1 MSKDFD
7 DTMKQIIKNGK
18 PINSFDENT
27 SKDLSEIKNYVKSLD
42 TKIESIDEKL
52 GLLIDIINNLS
63 IFISE
68 EEEESD
74 ELMDSEWSPYNIYDD
89 EDDDYEEESE
99 WNNHTDES

>member
-18 PINSFDENT
+18 QMNNFDENIF
-27 SKDLSEIKNYVKSLD
+27 EIKNYIKSLD
-42 TKIESIDEKL
+42 AKIESIDEKL

-68 EEEESD
+68 EEEEQESD
-74 ELMDSEWSPYNIYDD
+74 EFSDSEWSPYNSYEEDE
-89 EDDDYEEESE
+89 EDDDESD
-99 WNNHTDES
+99 NYL

>member
-18 PINSFDENT
+18 QMNNFDENIF
-27 SKDLSEIKNYVKSLD
+27 EIKNYIKSLD
-42 TKIESIDEKL
+42 AKIESIDEKL

-68 EEEESD
+68 EEEEQESD
-74 ELMDSEWSPYNIYDD
+74 EFGDSEWSPYNSYE
-89 EDDDYEEESE
+89 EDDDESD
-99 WNNHTDES
+99 NYL

>member
-18 PINSFDENT
+18 QMNNFDENIF
-27 SKDLSEIKNYVKSLD
+27 EIKNYIKSLD
-42 TKIESIDEKL
+42 AKIESIDEKL

-68 EEEESD
+68 EEEEQESD
-74 ELMDSEWSPYNIYDD
+74 EFSDSEWSPYNSYE
-89 EDDDYEEESE
+89 EDDDESD
-99 WNNHTDES
+99 NYL

>member
-18 PINSFDENT
+18 QMNNFDENIF
-27 SKDLSEIKNYVKSLD
+27 EIKNYIKSLD
-42 TKIESIDEKL
+42 AKIESIDEKL

-68 EEEESD
+68 EEESD
-74 ELMDSEWSPYNIYDD
+74 EFGDSEWSPYNSYEEDE
-89 EDDDYEEESE
+89 EDDDESD
-99 WNNHTDES
+99 NYL